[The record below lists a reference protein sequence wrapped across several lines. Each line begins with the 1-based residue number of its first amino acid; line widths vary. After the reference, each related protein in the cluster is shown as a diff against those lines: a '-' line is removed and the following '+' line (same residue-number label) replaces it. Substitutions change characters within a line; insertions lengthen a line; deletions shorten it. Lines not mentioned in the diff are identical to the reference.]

1 MPSYNCGAF
10 IAESIASVLGQTYT
24 NVQLIVSDDHST
36 DDTEQVVRGF
46 DDDRL
51 IYIRAE
57 KNMGASYARNAAL
70 ERATGDYFA
79 FLDSDDIWHP
89 DKLEKQLA
97 FMEKTGADF
106 CCTAY
111 RKVDESGKPLG
122 ITIVPY
128 DKADYNRE
136 LYAGNPVGNSTAMY
150 SAEKF
155 GDVRIPIIRSRND
168 FALWLSILKRT
179 EYVYGCP
186 EVLVDYRVRGGSVSS
201 NKFKLIKSHWYLYRK
216 IEKLNLVKSAVAMC
230 GWVIVKGL
238 KLREKK
244 TVD

>member
-1 MPSYNCGAF
+1 MPSYNCGDF
-10 IAESIASVLGQTYT
+10 IAESIRSVLGQTYE
-24 NVQLIVSDDHST
+24 NVELIVSDDHST
-36 DDTEQVVRGF
+36 DNTQEVVGSF
-46 DDDRL
+46 DDERL
-51 IYIRAE
+51 IYIRSE

-70 ERATGDYFA
+70 EKAHGAFYA
-79 FLDSDDIWHP
+79 FLDSDDVWHP
-89 DKLEKQLA
+89 DKLEKQIA

-106 CCTAY
+106 SCTAY
-111 RKVDESGKPLG
+111 RKIDESGNPLG
-122 ITIVPY
+122 ITITPY
-128 DKADYNRE
+128 EKADYNRE

-179 EYVYGCP
+179 DYVYGCP
-186 EVLVDYRVRGGSVSS
+186 EVLVDYRVRSGSVSS
-201 NKFKLIKSHWYLYRK
+201 NKFKLIRSHWYLYRK
-216 IEKLNLVKSAVAMC
+216 IEKLNVFKSAAAMC

-244 TVD
+244 TL